1 MNTKCIHLVGN
12 IMRCHYSVY
21 TNYKPT
27 FADATMQYQFHGVK
41 GQALR
46 KSATQFCF
54 FVNWL
59 TLMLRTIKAKSLI
72 DTKKNYFSKFL
83 VLGIK

>member
-1 MNTKCIHLVGN
+1 
-12 IMRCHYSVY
+12 MRCHYSVY

-59 TLMLRTIKAKSLI
+59 TVNLNVENNKS
-72 DTKKNYFSKFL
+72 
-83 VLGIK
+83 